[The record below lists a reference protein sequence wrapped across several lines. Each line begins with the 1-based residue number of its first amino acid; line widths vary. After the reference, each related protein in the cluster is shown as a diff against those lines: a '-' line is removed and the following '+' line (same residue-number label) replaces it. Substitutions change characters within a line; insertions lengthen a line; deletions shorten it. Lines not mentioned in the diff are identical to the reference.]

1 MVKVCINRPRRSVPR
16 VTNEKDAC
24 RMVRAAIK
32 NGGSLGG
39 VIRCVRP
46 ADYCQMAAVAAAFI
60 GIHQV
65 IRQIAGF
72 LGALAL
78 SRIIAALIAAL
89 TPLPKPPMLWGAFG
103 VLLLLSQMID
113 KIETIA
119 SIEDD
124 DAKALSNFLSE
135 VCGGNQN

>member
-1 MVKVCINRPRRSVPR
+1 VVKVCINRPQRSVPR

-46 ADYCQMAAVAAAFI
+46 ADYCKLAAVAVAFI

-65 IRQIAGF
+65 IRQIAVF
-72 LGALAL
+72 MGAIAL

-89 TPLPKPPMLWGAFG
+89 TPLPKPPPLMTAFG
-103 VLLLLSQMID
+103 ILLLLSQAID
-113 KIETIA
+113 KIQTIA
-119 SIEDD
+119 DMPDGE
-124 DAKALSNFLSE
+124 AEALGDFLKE